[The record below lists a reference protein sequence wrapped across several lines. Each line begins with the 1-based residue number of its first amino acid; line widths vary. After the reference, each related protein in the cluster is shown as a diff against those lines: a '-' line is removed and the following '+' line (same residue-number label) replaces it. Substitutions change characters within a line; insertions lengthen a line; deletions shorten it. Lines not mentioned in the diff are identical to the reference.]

1 MELALSRS
9 PQEDTGLVVLGDLA
23 GLQLCCV
30 TLGKLLVLSEPMQNE
45 EACPRRLKL

>member
-1 MELALSRS
+1 MELAISRS
-9 PQEDTGLVVLGDLA
+9 LRNTGLVVLGDPA

-45 EACPRRLKL
+45 EACP